1 MSGMGGNEMR
11 RNMGVVWVLVML
23 ATMAW
28 AAPWAKTY
36 SLATATVAVTND
48 QVNSVWCPVAVLWSF
63 TEATTGTVTASR
75 TSQGN
80 TYLLGRLVVSNAST
94 VIWVAEADYPF
105 EQGDVLVLTSTVTN
119 GAAQVILK

>member
-1 MSGMGGNEMR
+1 MR
-11 RNMGVVWVLVML
+11 RNMGVVCVLVML
-23 ATMAW
+23 AAVVW

-36 SLATATVAVTND
+36 SLAAGTVAVTN
-48 QVNSVWCPVAVLWSF
+48 QQANSVWCPVAVLWSF

-105 EQGDVLVLTSTVTN
+105 EYGDVLVLTSTVTN

>member
-1 MSGMGGNEMR
+1 MMR
-11 RNMGVVWVLVML
+11 AKIVAIGLALATAGVV
-23 ATMAW
+23 W

-36 SLATATVAVTND
+36 SLATATVAVTNE
-48 QVNSVWCPVAVLWSF
+48 QANSVWCPVAVLWSF

-80 TYLLGRLVVSNAST
+80 SYLLGRLVVSNAST
-94 VIWVAEADYPF
+94 VIWVAETDYPF

>member
-1 MSGMGGNEMR
+1 MNGMGGTEMR
-11 RNMGVVWVLVML
+11 RNMGVVCLFVML
-23 ATMAW
+23 AAVSW
-28 AAPWAKTY
+28 ATPWAKTY
-36 SLATATVAVTND
+36 TLAASTVAVTN
-48 QVNSVWCPVAVLWSF
+48 QQANSVWCPVAVLWSF
-63 TEATTGTVTASR
+63 TEATTATVTAAR

-105 EQGDVLVLTSTVTN
+105 EFGDILMLTSTVTN

>member
-1 MSGMGGNEMR
+1 
-11 RNMGVVWVLVML
+11 MGVVCVLVML
-23 ATMAW
+23 ATVVW

-36 SLATATVAVTND
+36 SLAVGTVAVTNE
-48 QVNSVWCPVAVLWSF
+48 QANSVWCPVAVLWSF
-63 TEATTGTVTASR
+63 TEATTATVTAAR

-105 EQGDVLVLTSTVTN
+105 EYGDVLVLTSTVTN

>member
-1 MSGMGGNEMR
+1 MMR
-11 RNMGVVWVLVML
+11 AKIVAIGLALATAGVV
-23 ATMAW
+23 W

-36 SLATATVAVTND
+36 SLAAGTVAVTND
-48 QVNSVWCPVAVLWSF
+48 QANSVWCPVAVLWSF
-63 TEATTGTVTASR
+63 PEATTATVTAAR

-105 EQGDVLVLTSTVTN
+105 EYGDVLVLTGTVTN
-119 GAAQVILK
+119 GAAQVIRK

>member
-1 MSGMGGNEMR
+1 MR
-11 RNMGVVWVLVML
+11 RNMGVVCVLVML
-23 ATMAW
+23 ATVVW

-36 SLATATVAVTND
+36 SLVTGSVAVTNA
-48 QVNSVWCPVAVLWSF
+48 QANSVWCPVAVLWSF
-63 TEATTGTVTASR
+63 TEATTATVTAAR

-105 EQGDVLVLTSTVTN
+105 EFGDVLVLTSTVTN

>member
-1 MSGMGGNEMR
+1 MR

>member
-1 MSGMGGNEMR
+1 MR
-11 RNMGVVWVLVML
+11 RNIGVVCVLVML
-23 ATMAW
+23 AAVAW
-28 AAPWAKTY
+28 GAPWAKTY
-36 SLATATVAVTND
+36 SLAAGTVAVTNE
-48 QVNSVWCPVAVLWSF
+48 QANSVWCPVAVLWSF

-105 EQGDVLVLTSTVTN
+105 EYGDVLVLNSTVTN

>member
-1 MSGMGGNEMR
+1 MFAT
-11 RNMGVVWVLVML
+11 VV
-23 ATMAW
+23 W

-36 SLATATVAVTND
+36 SLGTGSVTVTNA
-48 QVNSVWCPVAVLWSF
+48 QANSVWCPVAVLWSF